1 MSKKYYSTELSTGAA
16 EEAAPIPGSLVN
28 SLRAFG
34 YALDTAIADLVDNSI
49 TAHAKRI
56 DIRFDWN
63 NSAPRISLTDDGDGM
78 TENKLVAAL
87 RLGAINP
94 AEERNVDDLGRFG
107 LGLKTASFSQA
118 RRLIVASK
126 TNDSPLV
133 ARCWD
138 LDFIEDSQKWQL
150 LYGQGCLKSDELDR
164 LQSMEH
170 GTMVLL
176 ENIDRMFSG
185 GASDERKRVEFFARA
200 DQLTSHLGE
209 VFHRFLTGTNKLEIW
224 INPEVMG
231 ATPVVPWDP
240 FLANMDKTQI
250 FQDEYLRVKGD
261 TVHVKPYVLP
271 HQSAFKTTAEHKR
284 AGGLKGWNAQ
294 QGFYVYRNERLL
306 VSGSWLNLGIRQEE
320 HYKLARIALDISN
333 RLDDVWEIDVRKSQA
348 VPPVSIKADLKRIA
362 NRVRKQAKEVYGH
375 RGKIINKP
383 VKRKLTQ
390 LWEARKKDEKVSYR
404 LNREYPLLLD
414 IREQLDKKGKD
425 ALAKLMVLIEET
437 VPVNKIYFNA
447 VETPECHML
456 AFEGERDQELIET
469 AKVLIRSYRKRHG
482 YDYDEALDLLMALE
496 PFDQH
501 PYLRE
506 SLSEAD

>member
-1 MSKKYYSTELSTGAA
+1 LSKIDNTSLLLTSAA
-16 EEAAPIPGSLVN
+16 EEAAPIPGALVN

-34 YALDTAIADLVDNSI
+34 YALDTAVADLVDNSI

-63 NSAPRISLTDDGDGM
+63 QSAPRISLTDDGDGM
-78 TENKLVAAL
+78 TEKQLVAAL

-94 AEERNVDDLGRFG
+94 RAERDINDLGRFG

-118 RRLIVASK
+118 RRLVVATK
-126 TNDSPLV
+126 TKNSPLV

-138 LDFIEDSQKWQL
+138 LDYIEECQKWQL
-150 LYGQGCLKSDELDR
+150 LYGQDYLKPDEYDR

-185 GASDERKRVEFFARA
+185 GASDERKQAEFFARA
-200 DQLTSHLGE
+200 DQLSGHLGE
-209 VFHRFLTGTNKLEIW
+209 VFHRFLTGMNKLEIW
-224 INPEVMG
+224 INPEVTG

-240 FLANMDKTQI
+240 FLANMEKTQI
-250 FQDEYLRVKGD
+250 FHDEYLRVNGEE
-261 TVHVKPYVLP
+261 VHVKPYVLP
-271 HQSAFKTTAEHKR
+271 HQSAFRTTTEHKR

-294 QGFYVYRNERLL
+294 QGFYVYRNDRLL

-320 HYKLARIALDISN
+320 HFKLARIALDISN
-333 RLDDVWEIDVRKSQA
+333 RLDDAWEIDVRKSQA

-362 NRVRKQAKEVYGH
+362 SRVRKQAKEVYGH
-375 RGKIINKP
+375 RGKIINTP
-383 VKRKLTQ
+383 VRRILTQ

-414 IREQLDKKGKD
+414 IREQLDDKGKD
-425 ALAKLMVLIEET
+425 ALSKFLVLVEET
-437 VPVNKIYFNA
+437 IPVNKIYFNA
-447 VETPECHML
+447 VETPECHTL

-469 AKVLIRSYRKRHG
+469 AKVLITSYQNRHG
-482 YDYDEALDLLMALE
+482 YDYNEALDLLMALE

-506 SLSEAD
+506 TLAEIE